1 MTDWYSL
8 PPFKTSW
15 KKSGASDLRGVA
27 VSTRM
32 AGSTVYLKG
41 SIVKQMLTLIKGHH
55 GIKLKNTY
63 MQNMYKICATRIE
76 WREPQVQIL
85 LNSYEV
91 FLRGGDSL
99 LPVVPT
105 HSLPH
110 VSIRL
115 SKNCRGEQLQVDGG
129 EHAADEGHQR
139 DVWSRIKTVLAYG
152 RAHQLKVVQHVQHFH
167 L

>member
-1 MTDWYSL
+1 
-8 PPFKTSW
+8 
-15 KKSGASDLRGVA
+15 
-27 VSTRM
+27 
-32 AGSTVYLKG
+32 
-41 SIVKQMLTLIKGHH
+41 
-55 GIKLKNTY
+55 
-63 MQNMYKICATRIE
+63 MQNMYKICATRME

-129 EHAADEGHQR
+129 EHAADEGRQR
-139 DVWSRIKTVLAYG
+139 DVWSRIKTALAYG
-152 RAHQLKVVQHVQHFH
+152 RADQLKLFQQVQHFH
-167 L
+167 LVMNDSRLVAPTSYLMKTLERLALCHLRQVEHSRTPFSLLIRSALVLKMLIPG